1 MPAIGM
7 VLAWLGYGLGSW
19 GYFLVRGYDVKLG
32 DWLNPVH
39 VYTANPLKAGPVPA
53 SQVFPGDTAAA
64 AQTAG
69 KSKGKG
75 SGKGPPVTA
84 V

>member
-1 MPAIGM
+1 M

-39 VYTANPLKAGPVPA
+39 VYTANPLKAGPIPA
-53 SQVFPGDTAAA
+53 GQVFPGDAGPTP
-64 AQTAG
+64 QTTG
-69 KSKGKG
+69 KTGKG
-75 SGKGPPVTA
+75 GGGKGPPVTA